1 VATIPTFK
9 CQLSSIHFEECAS
22 HSRLKIKVAEA
33 LVVKNTV
40 DLDRAVDSVDNHL
53 ERNLGQS
60 GFCCAR
66 ALILQACPKLLNVS
80 TVQPSEPANRRG

>member
-40 DLDRAVDSVDNHL
+40 DLDRAVDDSVDNHL

-66 ALILQACPKLLNVS
+66 ANLASVPK
-80 TVQPSEPANRRG
+80 TFECIDRPTI